1 MSKPTAPHRLCAVE
15 GCRGWALRDQ
25 DYCYHHYR
33 QWQQNLELGVP
44 DPTPR
49 LVGGKGPFCQARR
62 CKRVA
67 VPNSDYCAA
76 HTAQLREGAESDGVA
91 EAFAALL
98 ARLDAH
104 VARRDRVPEA
114 ALVHEAALA
123 PDEAAPDCLDIL
135 RRELDLLE
143 AARKVLAE
151 HATASS
157 RTGWKLMSPMAFMR
171 LWLSSAETVTSIVKA
186 RFVIETATT
195 ADFDRLLSGVYA
207 RIERQGP
214 PLDQHPLTAQP
225 LLPGLA
231 EEVVEGDFS
240 PSEGEFAD
248 RRRPTAD
255 SQEPTA
261 NSQ

>member
-1 MSKPTAPHRLCAVE
+1 MSKPPERHRLCAVE
-15 GCRGWALRDQ
+15 GCHGWALRDQ
-25 DYCYHHYR
+25 EYCYQHHR
-33 QWQQNLELGVP
+33 QWQQNLELGVA

-49 LVGGKGPFCQARR
+49 LVGGQRRLCQARG
-62 CKRVA
+62 CKRLA
-67 VPNSDYCAA
+67 IAHSAYCAA
-76 HTAQLREGAESDGVA
+76 HTAQIREAAEGEGVA
-91 EAFAALL
+91 KGFAALL
-98 ARLDAH
+98 ARLNEAVVRDASVVGDAN
-104 VARRDRVPEA
+104 VAPET
-114 ALVHEAALA
+114 
-123 PDEAAPDCLDIL
+123 APDCLDIL

-151 HATASS
+151 QAAASS

-214 PLDQHPLTAQP
+214 PLDQRPLTAQP

-231 EEVVEGDFS
+231 EVVVEGDFS

-248 RRRPTAD
+248 RRPPTAD

>member
-1 MSKPTAPHRLCAVE
+1 MTTVRSRGARRVSALLVAATLVVAACGGDDDDTSSATTPPAGGGGTTAPDTAT
-15 GCRGWALRDQ
+15 
-25 DYCYHHYR
+25 
-33 QWQQNLELGVP
+33 P
-44 DPTPR
+44 DTPEVAAPAPTS
-49 LVGGKGPFCQARR
+49 GGPVVVT
-62 CKRVA
+62 VA
-67 VPNSDYCAA
+67 
-76 HTAQLREGAESDGVA
+76 
-91 EAFAALL
+91 
-98 ARLDAH
+98 
-104 VARRDRVPEA
+104 PET
-114 ALVHEAALA
+114 
-123 PDEAAPDCLDIL
+123 APDCLDIL

-151 HATASS
+151 HAAASS

-214 PLDQHPLTAQP
+214 PLDQRPLTAQP